1 MEKIENK
8 LIEQIGLLEKKFTNS
23 EETKQFQ
30 ETSKEFDKLVER
42 GVAQKRG
49 NQLLSATD
57 AHVKSQV
64 WFNAK

>member
-1 MEKIENK
+1 METIERK
-8 LIEQIGLLEKKFTNS
+8 LVEQVGVLEKRFANS
-23 EETKQFQ
+23 EETKQFL

-42 GVAQKRG
+42 GVVQKRG
-49 NQLLSATD
+49 NHLLSATD